1 MKALGIVG
9 IAMVF
14 IGAASMDS
22 EGIGLVI
29 AITLM
34 VSGMAFCTICGIAMT
49 EPDDDVDKLIGER
62 KRMKIK
68 DKDWKQV
75 SKTVYTDAPPC
86 LRQEIEYKNRKY
98 PDWVIMAKK
107 YIVLH
112 ASGKGHRTVTEYIAE
127 DPSGDYPFYKLKDA
141 QEFIEKTAGV

>member
-49 EPDDDVDKLIGER
+49 EPDDDVDKLIRDSGHDEST
-62 KRMKIK
+62 KRTIC
-68 DKDWKQV
+68 DFI
-75 SKTVYTDAPPC
+75 TDSD
-86 LRQEIEYKNRKY
+86 KNRDDVPPK
-98 PDWVIMAKK
+98 D
-107 YIVLH
+107 
-112 ASGKGHRTVTEYIAE
+112 SGKDDGA
-127 DPSGDYPFYKLKDA
+127 
-141 QEFIEKTAGV
+141 AGFGKKIMF